1 MAGDFPV
8 YGGRDK
14 PLPYKITGTLPN
26 LRRGGPWASRQ
37 DSHRERWFGKTR
49 RKNSTASVPIFA
61 NPGPS
66 GPAGI
71 QSATQIL
78 RAESAL
84 PGPRGNPR
92 NGVRGKATM
101 STKCSSEPSPVAFWF
116 LCRHG
121 QRNSPPAGGEI
132 PCGSPPGR
140 RALRMTHH
148 VGRDHRARR
157 ALLPSVGRTKG
168 PLVKEGLSPPSSG
181 DRGIPNHENVP
192 IHGIPPPLRG
202 PPPFDKGG
210 L

>member
-1 MAGDFPV
+1 MDVLSPCFVWPPVGASSRDIGRGGGFRRGRSQTGPSMAGDFPV

-14 PLPYKITGTLPN
+14 SLPYKITGTLPN

-92 NGVRGKATM
+92 NGPRNGVRGKATM
-101 STKCSSEPSPVAFWF
+101 STKCSSELSPVAFWF

-132 PCGSPPGR
+132 PCGKP
-140 RALRMTHH
+140 
-148 VGRDHRARR
+148 
-157 ALLPSVGRTKG
+157 
-168 PLVKEGLSPPSSG
+168 
-181 DRGIPNHENVP
+181 
-192 IHGIPPPLRG
+192 
-202 PPPFDKGG
+202 
-210 L
+210 